1 MTIATHMLERV
12 DIVDIRE
19 LGVSSIEVR
28 PIWKGVDRECSSG
41 WGFRPEQR
49 PIAERLRKAILADA
63 FFTDAQV
70 LTDVNG
76 RTYVGASHGAMG
88 RTMERDLERI
98 GY

>member
-1 MTIATHMLERV
+1 MTIATHMLDRV
-12 DIVDIRE
+12 DIVDIDEFGIR
-19 LGVSSIEVR
+19 SIEVR
-28 PIWKGVDRECSSG
+28 PIWKDVDREHSSG

-49 PIAERLRKAILADA
+49 PIAERLRKAILDDA

-70 LTDVNG
+70 LTDVDG
-76 RTYVGASHGAMG
+76 RTYVGANHGAMG